1 MHVLCIAASFVSN
14 KSANKKLMGNREKIV
29 GAKGGEKRAR
39 QKNRRASAV
48 QIQRLW
54 KRPIVVFQRS
64 QMLLYPA
71 IVDA

>member
-1 MHVLCIAASFVSN
+1 
-14 KSANKKLMGNREKIV
+14 MGNREKIV
-29 GAKGGEKRAR
+29 GAKGGEKRTR